1 MRSALRRVLGSYL
14 HIPPESITF
23 VYGEKG
29 KPALLAAQNSLD
41 LRFNVS
47 HSGSLG
53 ILAVTSGC
61 ELGVDIETRQ
71 RIVDYMAISNRFFAR
86 REHEALSKVP
96 EELRQR
102 AFLRCWTR
110 KESYV
115 KALGQGL
122 ACSLKSF
129 SVSVS
134 PHISDHCLIET
145 ASPRTHHVSDIDL
158 PDECF
163 ASVAVEG
170 KRRRKCCWTYCD
182 SICSLG
188 SRT

>member
-1 MRSALRRVLGSYL
+1 MRSALRHVLGSYL
-14 HIPPESITF
+14 LIPPESVTF

-29 KPALLAAQNSLD
+29 KPAVLSAQNSLD

-53 ILAVTSGC
+53 ILAVTNGC

-71 RIVDYMAISNRFFAR
+71 RVIEYMAISRRFFAP
-86 REHEALSKVP
+86 REHEALSEVP

-134 PHISDHCLIET
+134 PHLTDDCLIET
-145 ASPRTHHVSDIDL
+145 ASPFTHHVSDIDL
-158 PDECF
+158 PDRCF

-170 KRRRKCCWTYCD
+170 KRRRKSCWTYGD
-182 SICSLG
+182 TICSLNS
-188 SRT
+188 SR

>member
-14 HIPPESITF
+14 HIPPESIAF
-23 VYGEKG
+23 VYGDKG
-29 KPALLAAQNSLD
+29 KPTLLPAQNSLD

-53 ILAVTSGC
+53 ILAVTNGC

-71 RIVDYMAISNRFFAR
+71 SVVDYMAISRRFFAP
-86 REHEALSKVP
+86 REHEALAKVP
-96 EELRQR
+96 EELRQH

-134 PHISDHCLIET
+134 PEVSDNCLIET
-145 ASPRTHHVSDIDL
+145 ASTGTHHVSDIDL
-158 PDECF
+158 PDQCF

-170 KRRRKCCWTYCD
+170 KGRPKCCWTYFD
-182 SICSLG
+182 
-188 SRT
+188 

>member
-1 MRSALRRVLGSYL
+1 VLGSYL
-14 HIPPESITF
+14 RIPSESITF

-29 KPALLAAQNSLD
+29 KPALLSAQNSLD

-53 ILAVTSGC
+53 ILAVTNGC

-71 RIVDYMAISNRFFAR
+71 SVVDYMAISKRFFAP
-86 REHEALSKVP
+86 REHETLSEVP

-110 KESYV
+110 KESYI

-129 SVSVS
+129 SVSVA
-134 PHISDHCLIET
+134 PQLTDDCLIET
-145 ASPRTHHVSDIDL
+145 ASTLTHHVSDIDL
-158 PDECF
+158 RDQCF
-163 ASVAVEG
+163 AALAVEG

-182 SICSLG
+182 SICSFGL
-188 SRT
+188 